1 MGRFGDKCKR
11 IQDTSVD
18 LIDQNKLSAY
28 KGAVDGALTKIQE
41 DKVKVFRNSDRIF
54 VNSQLEFKDQH
65 LSNSAYNLKEQNV
78 VLQKIEEKKN
88 EKNKENEIPI
98 DKTN

>member
-1 MGRFGDKCKR
+1 M
-11 IQDTSVD
+11 QANPDTTVD
-18 LIDQNKLSAY
+18 PIDGKKLAEY
-28 KGAVDGALTKIQE
+28 KGDVTKALGKIQE
-41 DKVKVFRNSDRIF
+41 EKVKVFRNSDRIF

-98 DKTN
+98 EKTN